1 MRAETGFVLR
11 SQSLRMGE
19 LLWSFNFVLFVI
31 IVKINSQL
39 FVFILKSP
47 NQHNQQQGTAKR
59 PIYSF
64 LVESIQDI
72 TSTFC
77 QFMEFWQFGRLVD
90 SKVGLSPPFHCTRSP
105 LDHSVSCGAEQ
116 AIISHT
122 RSEAHYFSDNGCQPI
137 KINKG
142 GHWLE
147 GSCFRTNVKFSE
159 AHPRSQNQQVM
170 RNLER

>member
-116 AIISHT
+116 ATISHT